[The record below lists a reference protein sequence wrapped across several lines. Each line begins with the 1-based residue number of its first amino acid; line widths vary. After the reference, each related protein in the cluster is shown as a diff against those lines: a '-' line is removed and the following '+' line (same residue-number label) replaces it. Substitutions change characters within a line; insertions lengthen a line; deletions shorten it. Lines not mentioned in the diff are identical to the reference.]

1 MNIGE
6 KFYCPRC
13 LKEIEDEGIICPH
26 CGHDPAK
33 IQNVHI
39 LEEGTLLQN
48 GRYQLGASIGSG
60 GFGITY
66 AAWDIVLNQPVAI
79 KEYYPLNMCE
89 RDAEE
94 DMNVIINPGYE
105 GLYQSG
111 LFRFIREAR
120 ILAAL
125 QNLKNVVPV
134 LEWFEANNTAY
145 IVMQYISGVTLEDY
159 VKKNNIPPS
168 EVIEMLRDLID
179 SLILVHS
186 QGIIHRDISPS
197 NIMVQE
203 DGTLMLIDFGAASV
217 KERMSKGE
225 DHTVIYNR
233 RYAPVEQ
240 YDENEIQGFFTD
252 VYALSATIYHLIC
265 GEPPKESIARK
276 AGDTLKSPREKNIR
290 IKKYQN
296 KAIMNGLILQPEK
309 RTQNMRIFRSMLYNL
324 PMPEEVTL
332 RRRFMF
338 RVISISAAILA
349 AFILTAVNF
358 TLGFPLGGGLRYSLR
373 NDGFHVLGL
382 TSETEKISL
391 PPKIAGIDVVRIDD
405 AAFQGS
411 ETLTEAVIPGS
422 VNTVGRFAFNG
433 CRNLRAVEICEGVR
447 SLSAESFANCTGLQA
462 VNVPSTLTDIDPQAF
477 SNSGVRL
484 VLLGSMDNPASIIAE
499 RLGLRYASIEARGN
513 ENGVTV
519 TRYETRQ
526 NNAAIPD
533 FIGGKSVTAIES
545 GNESPVF
552 PEGVPG
558 VQSVILPEKLER
570 IGDYAF
576 LGVSISSIDLPAGL
590 KHIGRQAFSQ
600 SFIEN
605 IEIPDSVEFLSEE
618 AFYVCVHLKSVKL
631 PSGIKEIPA
640 KCFQACTSLNSVTI
654 PKGVTKINSNA
665 FQECKKLSGLEIPD
679 GVKRIEHFAFMN
691 CSALESL
698 YLPPTLSRMFVS
710 ALDGCPKSLCI
721 TGFKGS
727 YAEYLCARYGFKF
740 FDVESVDEKISIS
753 PKGNMWI
760 NEGIESSDTIILP
773 SYSRYSRAVPT
784 RQLYRANAL
793 RSRNVILPEHMQ
805 TLSAGSFRGNIFVE
819 SIDCPPSLRSIGGTA
834 FEGCKNLRAVNLR
847 EGLEEIGLWAF
858 LDCENLSEIK
868 FPSTLKS
875 IAARAFE
882 NCKSLTAVNIPE
894 SMTLL
899 DWRTFSGTGVISVD
913 IPGNIVKCASAF
925 ENCKSLRNVTFSD
938 GIRTIWGTFAGCTN
952 LETVKIPSSVNQI
965 SRSAFTGCVNLR
977 DVWIY
982 SDETELDYV
991 SDVTKSNPY
1000 LFSDSLNLTIHA
1012 HRGSSSHV
1020 YASLHDIKFE
1030 EIPQSDDV
1038 RKDCDIP
1045 TIKLSERV
1053 YTDEELLK
1061 MITPKPNDDKYRYWQ
1076 QMRYALGY
1084 GFTELAYKCLEAYE
1098 SAGDDDDKIWA
1109 LSARRFMTQAKEHG
1123 YYAGMSAA
1131 FFEGRKEHPTMKPGD
1146 IVVEINGKTF
1156 RTEGEFE
1163 KLDKPSETGQKVFT
1177 VLRADDSGV
1186 LRKINVTVRKGN
1198 PLCAMMCIIPL
1209 TFEEF

>member
-79 KEYYPLNMCE
+79 KEYYPLRMCE
-89 RDAEE
+89 RYAEE

-265 GEPPKESIARK
+265 GEPPKESVARK

-290 IKKYQN
+290 IKKYQD

-332 RRRFMF
+332 RRWFMF

-349 AFILTAVNF
+349 AFILAAVNF
-358 TLGFPLGGGLRYSLR
+358 TLGFPLGDGLRYSLR

-382 TSETEKISL
+382 TSETEKICGVGGFDVSRVGVEVFVERSARQNVDGSRAADRY
-391 PPKIAGIDVVRIDD
+391 IAVDVALRGVE
-405 AAFQGS
+405 Q
-411 ETLTEAVIPGS
+411 E
-422 VNTVGRFAFNG
+422 VGD
-433 CRNLRAVEICEGVR
+433 
-447 SLSAESFANCTGLQA
+447 LQA
-462 VNVPSTLTDIDPQAF
+462 VNIPSTLTDIDPQAF

-499 RLGLRYASIEARGN
+499 RLGLRYASIEAQDN

-533 FIGGKSVTAIES
+533 FIGGKPVTAIES

-558 VQSVILPEKLER
+558 VQSVILPVKLER

-576 LGVSISSIDLPAGL
+576 LGVSISSIDLPSGL

-727 YAEYLCARYGFKF
+727 YAEYFCAKYRFRF

-760 NEGIESSDTIILP
+760 NEGIESSDTIMLP
-773 SYSRYSRAVPT
+773 SYSRYSRAVPA

-793 RSRNVILPEHMQ
+793 RSRNVILPEHVQ
-805 TLSAGSFRGNIFVE
+805 ILGAGSFKGNIFVE

-858 LDCENLSEIK
+858 LDCENLSAITL
-868 FPSTLKS
+868 PSTLKS

-1000 LFSDSLNLTIHA
+1000 LFSDSPNLTIHA

-1020 YASLHDIKFE
+1020 YASLHNIKFE

-1045 TIKLSERV
+1045 TIKISERV

-1084 GFTELAYKCLEAYE
+1084 GFTELAYNK
-1098 SAGDDDDKIWA
+1098 
-1109 LSARRFMTQAKEHG
+1109 R
-1123 YYAGMSAA
+1123 
-1131 FFEGRKEHPTMKPGD
+1131 
-1146 IVVEINGKTF
+1146 
-1156 RTEGEFE
+1156 E
-1163 KLDKPSETGQKVFT
+1163 K
-1177 VLRADDSGV
+1177 VLRS
-1186 LRKINVTVRKGN
+1186 
-1198 PLCAMMCIIPL
+1198 
-1209 TFEEF
+1209 

>member
-6 KFYCPRC
+6 RFYCPHC
-13 LKEIEDEGIICPH
+13 LREIEEDGIICPH
-26 CGHDPAK
+26 CGYDPAK

-66 AAWDIVLNQPVAI
+66 AAWDLVLNQPVAV

-94 DMNVIINPGYE
+94 DSSVITNPGSE

-111 LFRFIREAR
+111 LLRFIREAR
-120 ILAAL
+120 ILATL

-145 IVMQYISGVTLEDY
+145 IVMKYISGVTLEDY
-159 VKKNNIPPS
+159 VKTNNIKPA
-168 EVIEMLRDLID
+168 EIIEMMRDLID
-179 SLILVHS
+179 SLILVHA

-203 DGTLMLIDFGAASV
+203 DGSLMLIDFGAASAE
-217 KERMSKGE
+217 ERMSKGE
-225 DHTVIYNR
+225 DHTVIFNR

-240 YDENEIQGFFTD
+240 YDEKEMQGPFTD

-265 GEPPKESIARK
+265 REPPKESIARK
-276 AGDTLKSPREKNIR
+276 AGDTLKSPREKHIP
-290 IKKYQN
+290 IKKYQD
-296 KAIMNGLILQPEK
+296 KAIMNGLILQPGK
-309 RTQNMRIFRSMLYNL
+309 RTQNMKVFRSMLYNL
-324 PMPEEVTL
+324 PMPEEVLL

-338 RVISISAAILA
+338 RVISFSAAILA
-349 AFILTAVNF
+349 AFVLAAVNF

-382 TSETEKISL
+382 TSEAAKIS
-391 PPKIAGIDVVRIDD
+391 PPSKIAGISVVRIDD

-411 ETLTEAVIPGS
+411 ETLIEAVIPGS
-422 VNTVGRFAFNG
+422 VNTIGRFAFNG
-433 CRNLRAVEICEGVR
+433 CANLRAVELCEGVK
-447 SLSAESFANCTGLQA
+447 SLSAESFANCTSLQA
-462 VNVPSTLTDIDPQAF
+462 VNIPPTLTDIDPAAF
-477 SNSGVRL
+477 SNSGNRL
-484 VLLGSMDNPASIIAE
+484 VLLGSMDNPASLIAE
-499 RLGLRYASIEARGN
+499 KLGLRYACISTRDN
-513 ENGVTV
+513 ENGLTV

-526 NNAAIPD
+526 NHAAIPD
-533 FIGGKSVTAIES
+533 FIGGKPVTALES
-545 GNESPVF
+545 GNEKPVF

-558 VQSVILPEKLER
+558 VQSVILPKTLER

-605 IEIPDSVEFLSEE
+605 VEIPDSVESLSGE
-618 AFYVCVHLKSVKL
+618 AFYVCVYLKSVKL
-631 PSGIKEIPA
+631 PSGIKEIPS

-654 PKGVTKINSNA
+654 PQGVTKINSHA
-665 FQECKKLSGLEIPD
+665 FQECKNLSGLEIPD
-679 GVKRIEHFAFMN
+679 GVKMIEHFAFMN
-691 CSALESL
+691 CTSLESL
-698 YLPPTLSRMFVS
+698 YLPPTIDRMFVS
-710 ALDGCPKSLCI
+710 ALDGCPKSLCVI
-721 TGFKGS
+721 GFKGS
-727 YAEYLCARYGFKF
+727 YAEYLCAKYGFRF
-740 FDVESVDEKISIS
+740 FDIASVDEKISIS

-760 NEGIESSDTIILP
+760 DEGIESSDTIVLP
-773 SYSRYSRAVPT
+773 SYSRYSTAVPA

-805 TLSAGSFRGNIFVE
+805 IIGAGSFMGNMILE

-834 FEGCKNLRAVNLR
+834 FEGCRNLRAVNLR

-858 LDCENLSEIK
+858 LNCENLSEIK
-868 FPSTLKS
+868 LPSSLKS

-925 ENCKSLRNVTFSD
+925 ENCKSLRSVTFAD
-938 GIRTIWGTFAGCTN
+938 GIRTIWGTFAGCEN
-952 LETVKIPSSVNQI
+952 LETVVIPESVNQI
-965 SRSAFTGCVNLR
+965 SRSSFTGCGNLR

-982 SDETELDYV
+982 SDVAELDYV
-991 SDVTKSNPY
+991 SDVTKKNPY
-1000 LFSDSLNLTIHA
+1000 LFSDSPNLTIHA

-1020 YASLHDIKFE
+1020 YASLHNINFAA
-1030 EIPQSDDV
+1030 IPQSDDV
-1038 RKDCDIP
+1038 RGKRNIP
-1045 TIKLSERV
+1045 PFRASGRV
-1053 YTDEELLK
+1053 YTDEELLR
-1061 MITPKPNDDKYRYWQ
+1061 MITPRPNDDKYRYWQ
-1076 QMRYALGY
+1076 QMRYAMGY
-1084 GFTELAYKCLEAYE
+1084 GFKELAYKCLDAYE
-1098 SAGDDDDKIWA
+1098 SAGNDDDKIWA
-1109 LSARRFMTQAKEHG
+1109 LAARRFMTQAENHG
-1123 YYAGMSAA
+1123 YYAGMAVA
-1131 FFEGRKEHPTMKPGD
+1131 FFEGRKEHPTIKPGD
-1146 IVVEINGKTF
+1146 ILVEINGKTF
-1156 RTEGEFE
+1156 RREEDFDE
-1163 KLDKPSETGQKVFT
+1163 LDKSSETGFKVLT
-1177 VLRADDSGV
+1177 VLRADASGI
-1186 LRKINVTVRKGN
+1186 LRKVNVTVRRGN
-1198 PLCAMMCIIPL
+1198 PLCAMMSLIPL
-1209 TFEEF
+1209 TFEKL